1 MDRPGADGPAEAGTA
16 GTTAMTEVAE
26 RSEATAMAESLGAMV
41 KRSTSLTE
49 AVRSKLPPMRGS
61 GELAWLHQNWQL
73 PVSFEQAGH
82 PLTLTGARHWVRRRI
97 ARVAF
102 SYVQR
107 YLSENQD
114 VVSHMVR
121 LQEALA
127 TRCDALADI
136 QERHYREVRAEL
148 DEVSLHLRLMGDAP
162 SREDGEPLRTG
173 DGPAAARDEDLLGD
187 VGAPRRAASDG

>member
-1 MDRPGADGPAEAGTA
+1 MTEMTDTDAGADAA
-16 GTTAMTEVAE
+16 
-26 RSEATAMAESLGAMV
+26 AMAESLGALA

-49 AVRSKLPPMRGS
+49 AVGSTLPPMRGN
-61 GELAWLHQNWQL
+61 GDLAWLHQNWQL
-73 PVSFEQAGH
+73 PVSFDQAGH

-121 LQEALA
+121 THEALA
-127 TRCDALADI
+127 ARCDALADI
-136 QERHYREVRAEL
+136 HQRHYREMRAEL

-162 SREDGEPLRTG
+162 GGDTDDRLQTATG
-173 DGPAAARDEDLLGD
+173 RASTSDEDLLGN
-187 VGAPRRAASDG
+187 VGTPRGTAADG